1 MYALYGLRH
10 DDGKHRRTYAIVC
23 SNSLTEEPLIGE
35 TQGGRKPPDGT
46 FPSLRQY
53 KIVSYLT

>member
-23 SNSLTEEPLIGE
+23 SNSLTEEPLIGD
-35 TQGGRKPPDGT
+35 TQGGPKPPDGT
-46 FPSLRQY
+46 VPSLRQY
-53 KIVSYLT
+53 NK